1 VRKSSSLVTMIPAY
15 DPLSDPLA
23 PEYCAG
29 AYTGY
34 SFENCARNEML
45 MKQFGAKEGKPG
57 VLPGAMKTG
66 TTIVGMVCK
75 DAVVLGADTR
85 ATTGP
90 IVADKNC
97 EKIHYLAPNMY
108 CCGAGTAAD
117 TESVTSLISSKL
129 ALLRLNTQRQSRV
142 VSALTMLR
150 RHLYPYQGHIGA
162 YLILGGY
169 DINGPQLYMIHA
181 HGSSDQL
188 PYATMGSGSL
198 AAVSI
203 LETNYKEN
211 MDVEDAVNLVRS
223 AIRAGVMNDMGSGG
237 HIDIVIVRRDGIEK
251 RRNVELPKGAERV
264 YRKPGGYNFA
274 RGTTVVVS
282 KTVTPLKSASNK
294 GMAELDPLLAGAE
307 EEARARALQKA
318 DEEESR
324 MA

>member
-1 VRKSSSLVTMIPAY
+1 
-15 DPLSDPLA
+15 
-23 PEYCAG
+23 
-29 AYTGY
+29 
-34 SFENCARNEML
+34 
-45 MKQFGAKEGKPG
+45 MKQFGATEGKPG
-57 VLPGAMKTG
+57 TLPRAMKTG
-66 TTIVGMVCK
+66 TTIVGVVCK

-97 EKIHYLAPNMY
+97 EKIHYMAPNMY

-117 TESVTSLISSKL
+117 TEAVTQLISSKL

-142 VSALTMLR
+142 ATALAMLR
-150 RHLYPYQGHIGA
+150 QHLFPYQGHIGA
-162 YLILGGY
+162 YLILGGV
-169 DINGPQLYMIHA
+169 DINGPQLHMIHA

-198 AAVSI
+198 AAVAV
-203 LETNYKEN
+203 LESNYKEN
-211 MDVEDAVNLVRS
+211 MDVEEGADLVRS

-237 HIDIVIVRRDGIEK
+237 HIDVVIVRRDGVER

-264 YRKPGGYNFA
+264 YRKPGGYSFA
-274 RGTTVVVS
+274 RGTTVVIS
-282 KTVTPLKSASNK
+282 KTVTPLKCANPQ
-294 GMAELDPLLAGAE
+294 GIAELDPLLAGAE